1 MIPNNKLELCNLLNA
16 DEMSAL
22 LLSDQEIEDHT
33 VVTLPTHRM
42 QISRPLE
49 DGSSVL
55 LLHVHVPV
63 GLFQEGSPILQSN
76 GEPKSSLE
84 GAVVV
89 PPQAR
94 CVVRIDRLSK
104 EAVEQ
109 FEQKLELVA
118 EEVASMK
125 ASPAPPPA

>member
-1 MIPNNKLELCNLLNA
+1 MMPNDKLELCNLLNA

-22 LLSDQEIEDHT
+22 LLNDQEIEDHT

-42 QISRPLE
+42 QVSRPLE

-55 LLHVHVPV
+55 LLHIHVPA
-63 GLFQEGSPILQSN
+63 GLFQDGSRILQAN
-76 GEPKSSLE
+76 GEPKSNLE

-94 CVVRIDRLSK
+94 CVVRIDRLST
-104 EAVEQ
+104 EAREQ
-109 FEQKLELVA
+109 FDQKLEMVA
-118 EEVASMK
+118 QEVSEMNT
-125 ASPAPPPA
+125 SAPPA